1 MASPKKTTEPTGQL
15 TIAELAAVLAQAL
28 ETGYQGVRSGRVQNL
43 PDARAIRW
51 YQTLGILDRPA
62 SFRGRTAL
70 YTRRHV
76 LQLAAVKKLQAAGFP
91 LAEIQRGLAGKTDRE
106 LAGAAGLTVARVEQL
121 VAEAVAQRAADASA
135 RLAAAAKP
143 MVRAST
149 AFWKAR
155 PTRTTAAPSPAAA
168 TLQSQGVGQ
177 SVGLIWNG
185 RALSAAEAE
194 KLARL
199 ARPLVDYLVSQ
210 GAIAVTEPATPVPPE
225 PARSH
230 PEARS

>member
-28 ETGYQGVRSGRVQNL
+28 ETGYEGVRSGRVQNL

-106 LAGAAGLTVARVEQL
+106 LAGAAGLTVTRVDQL

-135 RLAAAAKP
+135 RLAAAAK
-143 MVRAST
+143 ASP
-149 AFWKAR
+149 AFWTAR
-155 PTRTTAAPSPAAA
+155 PTRNTAAPSPAAA

-194 KLARL
+194 KLSRL
-199 ARPLVDYLVSQ
+199 ARPLVDFLVSQ

-225 PARSH
+225 PARPH

>member
-1 MASPKKTTEPTGQL
+1 MASPKKTTEPAGQL

-28 ETGYQGVRSGRVQNL
+28 ETGYEGVRSGRVQNL

-51 YQTLGILDRPA
+51 YQTFSILDRPA

-106 LAGAAGLTVARVEQL
+106 LAGAAGLTVKRVDQL

-135 RLAAAAKP
+135 RLVAAAKP
-143 MVRAST
+143 AVRAST
-149 AFWKAR
+149 AFWTAR
-155 PTRTTAAPSPAAA
+155 PSRTTAAPSPAAA

-194 KLARL
+194 MLSRL
-199 ARPLVDYLVSQ
+199 ARPLVDFLVSQ

-225 PARSH
+225 PARPH